1 MREEEAMETISNSNI
16 DRQLLPDVSLESQA
30 DLSYPLDRV
39 GMSEI
44 EMPVLFDMGDG
55 RPVLTPSLVEAYVSL
70 DDPNSKG
77 IHMSRLYEVLGQALP
92 QKPLNFSSI
101 QKILELFVS
110 SQKGISR
117 NAFLKISLTL
127 MTQRKALVSD
137 KLGWRQY
144 PIFLEAK
151 FVNGKLEMTTGV
163 KVAYSSTCPCSAALA
178 KQLILEKFEAD
189 FAQIEA
195 REIMDKSQFQVWL
208 RNNVLLATPHAQ
220 RSYADVQIQWKNGV
234 EARRPL
240 EIIESIEG
248 TLKTVV
254 QSAVK
259 REDEQE
265 FAKLNG
271 TNLMFCEDAAR
282 RIKKMFNTH
291 PSIEN
296 FLIKVDH
303 QESLHPHNAVSY
315 ASKDL

>member
-1 MREEEAMETISNSNI
+1 METISNSNI

-248 TLKTVV
+248 ALKTVV